1 MTTPRRLKALM
12 TPEEYLAFEETAR
25 VRHEYVSG
33 HVYAMSGVKIRHARV
48 VRNVA
53 MGLQQAAQGGPCEA
67 FTNDLKVRP
76 DETTFYYPDVLVV
89 CDTPDDETVFVTN
102 PCVVV
107 EVTSPSTRRTDRSE
121 KLVAYRRISTLRAYL
136 IVEATRQE
144 VERHWRDA
152 MGAWRAEIVTPESGG
167 QVPVPCPD
175 TMLTLDAIYAG
186 VSLRPRLR
194 RLKERA
200 PVIAPYST
208 AEYGV
213 TTGA

>member
-1 MTTPRRLKALM
+1 MNRPRRLSALM

-33 HVYAMSGVKIRHARV
+33 HVYAMSGVKVRHARV

-53 MGLQQAAQGGPCEA
+53 TGLQQAAGVGPCEA
-67 FTNDLKVRP
+67 FTNDLKVRA

-107 EVTSPSTRRTDRSE
+107 EVLSPSTRRTDRSE
-121 KLVAYRRISTLRAYL
+121 KLVAYRRIPTLSAYL

-152 MGAWRAEIVTPESGG
+152 SGAWRSEIVTPESGG
-167 QVPVPCPD
+167 RVAVPCPD
-175 TMLTLDAIYAG
+175 TVLTLDAVYAG
-186 VSLRPRLR
+186 VTLRPRLR
-194 RLKERA
+194 RVKERA
-200 PVIAPYST
+200 PAPPARSP
-208 AEYGV
+208 AAA
-213 TTGA
+213 GA

>member
-1 MTTPRRLKALM
+1 MSSPRPIKALM

-25 VRHEYVSG
+25 VRHEYVG
-33 HVYAMSGVKIRHARV
+33 GRVFAMSGVRVRHARLV
-48 VRNVA
+48 GNVA
-53 MGLQQAAQGGPCEA
+53 AGLRQAAQGGPCEA
-67 FTNDLKVRP
+67 FTNDLKVRA

-107 EVTSPSTRRTDRSE
+107 EVLSPSTRRTDRGE
-121 KLVAYRRISTLRAYL
+121 KLVAYRRIPTLRAYL

-152 MGAWRAEIVTPESGG
+152 GGAWRSELVTPESGG

-175 TMLTLDAIYAG
+175 TVLTLDAVYAG
-186 VSLRPRLR
+186 VTLRPRLR
-194 RLKERA
+194 RVKERA
-200 PVIAPYST
+200 PAPPMSSP
-208 AEYGV
+208 AV
-213 TTGA
+213 AGA